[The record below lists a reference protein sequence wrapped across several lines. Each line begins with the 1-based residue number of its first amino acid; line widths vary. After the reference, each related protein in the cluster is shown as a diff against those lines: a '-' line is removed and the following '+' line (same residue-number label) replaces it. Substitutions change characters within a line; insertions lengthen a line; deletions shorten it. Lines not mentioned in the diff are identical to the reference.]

1 MNNKFFLF
9 LLSIPFALAL
19 TMCKT
24 QPIEHKLSPQI
35 TWEQVQAVAKKYG
48 LQDSITQ
55 NNSNGLVYMSLEVL
69 EQYMIDTKKSVD
81 AGKEMAI
88 YFEKTKDIR
97 TFDDYCKLMDALPNM
112 KRMEVESYGGEAK
125 HQQWVESR
133 RNIAWHIYRD
143 YKGMLTWVRPED
155 DNRGIPIPG
164 ERIDNKI
171 R

>member
-1 MNNKFFLF
+1 
-9 LLSIPFALAL
+9 
-19 TMCKT
+19 
-24 QPIEHKLSPQI
+24 
-35 TWEQVQAVAKKYG
+35 
-48 LQDSITQ
+48 
-55 NNSNGLVYMSLEVL
+55 
-69 EQYMIDTKKSVD
+69 
-81 AGKEMAI
+81 MAI